1 MINKA
6 IQEKIER
13 LQRGE
18 TFWTSESGN
27 SMTPILYS
35 NQKTKLE
42 PVKDWHDLKK
52 DDVVFCKVHS
62 SCVTH
67 KVYAVDNNKGVL
79 IGNNHGHLNGW
90 TKTVYG
96 KMIEKG

>member
-13 LQRGE
+13 LQRCE

-52 DDVVFCKVHS
+52 K
-62 SCVTH
+62 
-67 KVYAVDNNKGVL
+67 
-79 IGNNHGHLNGW
+79 
-90 TKTVYG
+90 
-96 KMIEKG
+96 

>member
-52 DDVVFCKVHS
+52 KMMLYFVRFIVV
-62 SCVTH
+62 
-67 KVYAVDNNKGVL
+67 VL
-79 IGNNHGHLNGW
+79 LIKYMQLIII
-90 TKTVYG
+90 KEY
-96 KMIEKG
+96 